1 MRAMLWTTLWTTLR
15 ETLRATPRRA
25 AAFRAPKGPTEG
37 MTEGVACSAVTT
49 DGPAPPQHVCA
60 AFGVGAE
67 QLRPLSGDAGTGP
80 LWRAGEVVLKPVPSP
95 AEAAWVAQ
103 TLDALRVDGVR
114 LARPLRSSDG
124 RWVVAGWSAARYV
137 AGRSEPRHDEVV
149 AVSLRLH
156 RATAHLPQPRFLANR
171 CDVWALADRAAWGEE
186 QPALDE
192 AGGGAQFRELA
203 AARRPV
209 NGLRPQIVHGDLF
222 GNVLFAGNAPP
233 AVIDFNPYWRPP
245 EWAAAVIVVDALAW
259 GGGDD
264 NLINRWAELA
274 QWPQSLLRALL
285 FRLAAHALHPRSTP
299 ESLVGLDRV
308 AKLVR
313 QLV

>member
-1 MRAMLWTTLWTTLR
+1 M
-15 ETLRATPRRA
+15 
-25 AAFRAPKGPTEG
+25 
-37 MTEGVACSAVTT
+37 
-49 DGPAPPQHVCA
+49 APPLHVCP
-60 AFGVGAE
+60 AFGVQAE
-67 QLRPLSGDAGTGP
+67 QLELVDGGSGP
-80 LWRAGEVVLKPVPSP
+80 VWRAGEVVLKPVPSA

-103 TLDALRVDGVR
+103 TLDALKVDGVR

-124 RWVVAGWSAARYV
+124 RWVVGGWSATRYI

-156 RATAHLPQPRFLANR
+156 RATAHLPRPRFLANR
-171 CDVWALADRAAWGEE
+171 ADVWALADRAAWGEE
-186 QPALDE
+186 RLVLDE
-192 AGGGAQFRELA
+192 ASGGALFRELA
-203 AARRPV
+203 AARKPV
-209 NGLRPQIVHGDLF
+209 RGLRSQIVHGDLF

-233 AVIDFNPYWRPP
+233 AVVDFTAYWRPP

-259 GGGDD
+259 GGADD

-285 FRLAAHALHPRSTP
+285 FRLAAHAQHPRSTSV
-299 ESLVGLDRV
+299 SLAGLKRV

-313 QLV
+313 EFV

>member
-1 MRAMLWTTLWTTLR
+1 MRR
-15 ETLRATPRRA
+15 H
-25 AAFRAPKGPTEG
+25 G
-37 MTEGVACSAVTT
+37 GVGRHPDGVPCWAVTT

-60 AFGVGAE
+60 AFGVRAD
-67 QLRPLSGDAGTGP
+67 QLQLLDGGSGP
-80 LWRAGEVVLKPVPSP
+80 VWRAGDVVLKPVPST

-103 TLDALRVDGVR
+103 TMDALEVDGVR

-124 RWVVAGWSAARYV
+124 RWVVAGWSAARYL
-137 AGRSEPRHDEVV
+137 AGRNEPRHDEVV

-156 RATAHLPQPRFLANR
+156 RATAHLQRPRFLANR
-171 CDVWALADRAAWGEE
+171 SDVWALADRAAWAED
-186 QPALDE
+186 QPVLDE
-192 AGGGAQFRELA
+192 ASGGAQFRELA

-209 NGLRPQIVHGDLF
+209 RGLREQIVHGDLF

-233 AVIDFNPYWRPP
+233 AVIDFSAYWRPP

-259 GGGDD
+259 GGADD

-285 FRLAAHALHPRSTP
+285 FRLAAHALHPRSTA
-299 ESLVGLDRV
+299 ESLAGLDRA

-313 QLV
+313 EFV